1 MFMLTFAWHHVPV
14 SDPTGPRRRQ
24 PVQERSRARVR
35 RILAAALELLQQG
48 GTDAVTTRAIAERA
62 AVPIATLY
70 QFFPNREAILSELL
84 LDYLDRRDV
93 EIAEVLANTT
103 ATSLAGAIHEIF
115 EFHRAH
121 LYAEPHL
128 VQLFYSSRATG
139 RLPDPEEHRAH
150 TAGLVLDALVARGLL
165 PPDTDPLVTGIA
177 VELGDRI
184 IELAYRAGPDGDR
197 AVLAEGKLALTRY
210 LETRAA
216 KQRE

>member
-1 MFMLTFAWHHVPV
+1 M
-14 SDPTGPRRRQ
+14 
-24 PVQERSRARVR
+24 R

-62 AVPIATLY
+62 GVPVATLY

-84 LDYLDRRDV
+84 LDYLDRR
-93 EIAEVLANTT
+93 EAETAEVLATMT
-103 ATSLAGAIHEIF
+103 ATSLAQAIHEIF

-150 TAGLVLDALVARGLL
+150 IAGLVLDALVARGLL
-165 PPDTDPLVTGIA
+165 PPHTDPRVTGIA

-210 LETRAA
+210 LETRAT
-216 KQRE
+216 KQPE